1 MHSKQALLLTLGEMG
16 SAQDEA
22 LGARD
27 SQGQTQHDLICVNI
41 KYRSVEY
48 NIFWP
53 LLQLP
58 IYL

>member
-41 KYRSVEY
+41 KYRSVA
-48 NIFWP
+48 
-53 LLQLP
+53 
-58 IYL
+58 